1 MKKIILLFGIL
12 MLILNLQGQGLGNSN
27 LTDDQG
33 RKQGYWKSYDNM
45 GVLKYEGR
53 FADDI
58 PQGEFK
64 YYYPTEKLKAV
75 SFIYDDGKK
84 SRTTLYHRNGK
95 IMATGNYLNQRKDS
109 VWNYFSEYDGALL
122 SEEIYINNIKEGIW
136 TNYYPGNKMAEQI
149 TFKNDKRNG
158 LWIQFYID
166 GSEKFKGNYIDD
178 KKEGVFLN
186 YHTNGNIEV
195 KGSYKNSLKQGIWQ
209 HFNEENK
216 LIKEEVFERGKLKSK
231 NEY

>member
-1 MKKIILLFGIL
+1 MKKIILLLGIV
-12 MLILNLQGQGLGNSN
+12 MLFINLHGQSLANDN
-27 LTDDQG
+27 HNDEYG

-53 FADDI
+53 FVNDI

-84 SRTTLYHRNGK
+84 SRTILYHRNGK
-95 IMATGNYLNQRKDS
+95 IMASGNYLNQEKDS
-109 VWNYFSEYDGALL
+109 VWHYFSEYDGELL
-122 SEEIYINNIKEGIW
+122 SEEIYMRNIKEGIW
-136 TNYYPGNKMAEQI
+136 TNYYPGKKIAEQI
-149 TFKNDKRNG
+149 TYERDKRHG
-158 LWIQFYID
+158 SWTQFYID
-166 GSEKFKGNYIDD
+166 GSVKFKGNYIDGD
-178 KKEGVFLN
+178 KEGVFLA

-195 KGSYKNSLKQGIWQ
+195 KGSYKDSLKEGVWQ
-209 HFNEENK
+209 HFDEENM